1 MHSSEDPKLPEV
13 KLKNKQQKTPTHHL
27 FSPQRKCTFFVEI
40 NEERPNKN
48 KQNKLLTQNL
58 LPPLASGPDS
68 QAGKG
73 VGKLHSKKEKVSGV
87 L

>member
-1 MHSSEDPKLPEV
+1 MPPTRCKREV
-13 KLKNKQQKTPTHHL
+13 THHQTH
-27 FSPQRKCTFFVEI
+27 SPLVGEVTQPSPHRKCTFFVEI
-40 NEERPNKN
+40 NEERPNEN

-68 QAGKG
+68 QAGRG